1 MKKIL
6 LICCLLF
13 GMPASAE
20 TLERNAIL
28 CGDLHADLFH
38 SALGGAPYEHLLDV
52 VGYYSEF
59 LREGAEEPILS
70 IMMHHIYIELG
81 KDKMKYGLSN
91 LKVAKFESGNKAC
104 ANYNLRIY
112 WRE

>member
-13 GMPASAE
+13 GTPASAE
-20 TLERNAIL
+20 TLERKAIL

-38 SALGGAPYEHLLDV
+38 SALAGAPYEHLRDA

-59 LREGAEEPILS
+59 LKEGAEEHTLS
-70 IMMHHIYIELG
+70 IMMRYIYIELG

-91 LKVAKFESGNKAC
+91 LEVAKFESGNKAC
-104 ANYNLRIY
+104 ANFNLRIY